1 MLNFRICIY
10 KYFSKENFFVILFS
24 VSFSFPYEEGLNS
37 CLLCESFICRV
48 IVTFGLN
55 ALYGRHQIRRGAW
68 EGDWDPSNTI
78 DLMKYTIS
86 KGYQID
92 SWEFGMEQ

>member
-1 MLNFRICIY
+1 
-10 KYFSKENFFVILFS
+10 VG
-24 VSFSFPYEEGLNS
+24 GLHS
-37 CLLCESFICRV
+37 WWLCESFICRV

-55 ALYGRHQIRRGAW
+55 ALYGRHQIRRRGAW

-86 KGYQID
+86 KGYQIN